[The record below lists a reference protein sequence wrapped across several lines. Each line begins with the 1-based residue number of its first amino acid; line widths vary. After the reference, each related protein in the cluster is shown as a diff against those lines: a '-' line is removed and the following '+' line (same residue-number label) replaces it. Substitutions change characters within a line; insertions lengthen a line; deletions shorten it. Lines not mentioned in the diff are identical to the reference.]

1 MQSKRTMG
9 FCSCAS
15 LRMVAWKSMF
25 LLQGQETNEVFYS
38 GSRFAESTVELVP
51 ISEADD
57 VV

>member
-1 MQSKRTMG
+1 MG

-38 GSRFAESTVELVP
+38 GSRFAESTAELVP